1 MNKNTIYAVITLLT
15 AFSIAIIAAY
25 FSVSGIGKMFSGAAV
40 AVMVMASVLEFGK
53 FVISSVLNQ
62 FWDKLTWLLK
72 TYLITG
78 LVVLMV
84 ITSVG
89 IYGFLTSA
97 YKKTSIEFNSVK
109 NEISIITKKK
119 ESFELQLKDVY
130 TELVDIKND
139 INEKNNTLKLLNNSE
154 ITNISNFETKRR
166 SSLTNS
172 DISKIS
178 ERRDLLDKKKDY
190 LNDTINKLETLILE
204 TESKSESVAELGP
217 LVYLSDIT
225 GKPMDTI
232 VNWLCLLL
240 VFVFDPLS
248 ICLFIVFNMIT
259 KKSDSNE
266 NKVIDKI
273 EEDIK
278 PDIQTEEFSEVLK
291 ENIEEFKEEIEE
303 TKEELIEKL
312 QDIKIKLMKIKD
324 KETSDENN

>member
-15 AFSIAIIAAY
+15 AFMIAFIAAY
-25 FSVSGIGKMFSGAAV
+25 FSVSGIGKMFSGAAI
-40 AVMVMASVLEFGK
+40 AVMVMASVLEGSK

-62 FWDKLTWLLK
+62 FWDKLTFLLK
-72 TYLITG
+72 TYLISG
-78 LVVLMV
+78 LIVLMV

-97 YKKTSIEFNSVK
+97 YKKTSIEYNEVK

-119 ESFELQLKDVY
+119 NGFELQLKDVY
-130 TELVDIKND
+130 TELSDIKSD

-154 ITNISNFETKRR
+154 ITISNYETKRR
-166 SSLTNS
+166 TNQTNT
-172 DISKIS
+172 DITKMS
-178 ERRDLLDKKKDY
+178 ERRDLLDKKKEY
-190 LNDTINKLETLILE
+190 LSDTINKLETLIIE

-217 LVYLSDIT
+217 LMYLADIT

-259 KKSDSNE
+259 KKSSLINE
-266 NKVIDKI
+266 DDTIAIESEIVKDNKEISEIVEEKI
-273 EEDIK
+273 EDF
-278 PDIQTEEFSEVLK
+278 EEEV
-291 ENIEEFKEEIEE
+291 EE

-312 QDIKIKLMKIKD
+312 QDIKVKLMKIKD
-324 KETSDENN
+324 KETSDENNKG

>member
-15 AFSIAIIAAY
+15 AFMIAFIAAY
-25 FSVSGIGKMFSGAAV
+25 FSVSGIGKMFSGAV
-40 AVMVMASVLEFGK
+40 IAVMVMASVLEGSK

-62 FWDKLTWLLK
+62 FWDKLTFLLK
-72 TYLITG
+72 TYLISG
-78 LVVLMV
+78 LIVLMV

-97 YKKTSIEFNSVK
+97 YKKTSIEYNGVK

-119 ESFELQLKDVY
+119 NGFELQLKDVY
-130 TELVDIKND
+130 TELSDIKSD

-154 ITNISNFETKRR
+154 ITISNYETKRR
-166 SSLTNS
+166 TNQTNT
-172 DISKIS
+172 DITKMS
-178 ERRDLLDKKKDY
+178 ERRDLLDKKKEY
-190 LNDTINKLETLILE
+190 LSDTINKLETLIIE

-217 LVYLSDIT
+217 LMYLADIT

-259 KKSDSNE
+259 KKTSKNE
-266 NKVIDKI
+266 EDDTIAIEPEIVKDNKEISEIVEEKI
-273 EEDIK
+273 EDF
-278 PDIQTEEFSEVLK
+278 EEEV
-291 ENIEEFKEEIEE
+291 EE

-312 QDIKIKLMKIKD
+312 QDIKVKLMKIKD
-324 KETSDENN
+324 KETSDENNKG